1 MRIGAACEAE
11 GVDRADLDDVLGD
24 PRARALLESPLAARL
39 AYSGLDDTPRV
50 VPVGFLWN
58 GAEVVICTAPSAPK
72 VRALRERPAVAL
84 TIDEEDPP
92 QKALLLRG
100 TATIEVIDGVP
111 DEYIAAAAK
120 RIGGEQLRAFESDV
134 RSLYSEMA
142 RLKVRPHWAKLLDF
156 DGGPLPAFLQRLI
169 DARG

>member
-1 MRIGAACEAE
+1 MRCATPKDVDQAE
-11 GVDRADLDDVLGD
+11 VDAVLGD
-24 PRARALLESPLAARL
+24 PRAKALLESPLAARL
-39 AYSGLDDTPRV
+39 AYTGLDGTPRV

-58 GAEVVICTAPSAPK
+58 GTEIVMCTAPSAPK

-100 TATIEVIDGVP
+100 TAAIEVVQGVP
-111 DEYIAAAAK
+111 EEYIAAAAK
-120 RIGGEQLRAFESDV
+120 RIAGETLSGFEAEV
-134 RSLYSEMA
+134 RSLYAEMA
-142 RLKVRPHWAKLLDF
+142 RVKVRPQWAKLLDF